1 MLRLWPWSRGG
12 GLVVWSGCCAVS
24 QIALPVLPLST
35 PLVHLPLNQTVEHT
49 QGDTAPL
56 RLARNLPKPGNR
68 IHEMVSAR
76 MGRDAATSVLNG
88 WCQAHDVPNLFITDG
103 AFMTSSACQNPSLSY
118 MAFSARAAH
127 YAVDLLAQGAI

>member
-1 MLRLWPWSRGG
+1 MFNVGYGENERIMQAEAGKDAVAMLEAAGCTEISSR
-12 GLVVWSGCCAVS
+12 
-24 QIALPVLPLST
+24 PV
-35 PLVHLPLNQTVEHT
+35 
-49 QGDTAPL
+49 
-56 RLARNLPKPGNR
+56 NLTKPGNR
-68 IHEMVSAR
+68 IHEMGSAR